1 MRAHQDLS
9 PGDSVTF
16 RLFDAQSRDAGTHT
30 VVLGEGEA
38 GAEDWPFFLAEEVN
52 GNSSLVKIGVIDAEG
67 NISPVHSSQRNTV
80 YVSSTAEYTFQV
92 DIDMADNGGGDGGGG
107 DDAGGCDCGCG
118 EHPGADYVYPDGIG
132 TYEEGTIVL
141 GSDGNLYQC
150 RPFPNS
156 GWCNQSSLYYAP
168 GTGLAWEDAWVR
180 LE

>member
-1 MRAHQDLS
+1 
-9 PGDSVTF
+9 
-16 RLFDAQSRDAGTHT
+16 
-30 VVLGEGEA
+30 VLGEGEA